1 MEIRQNETQMGLW
14 LLQNG
19 PISVCLNANAMH
31 FYRGGVSHPFKF
43 MCDPSDVD
51 HGVLIVGYR
60 EHDYPLFDKK
70 LHYRLIKNSDTSRA
84 ATMRTGEHTFGYFI
98 QLYPSNNFQLQHE
111 ELAEVEQGGAVGRG
125 LSSARSSCSVA
136 ARGHP
141 QRRGAGHDLGAA
153 VLRLHGHRYHHQAQT
168 HEQDED
174 INISTEALQRNKL
187 RTR

>member
-19 PISVCLNANAMH
+19 PISVGLNANAMH

-43 MCDPSDVD
+43 MCDPSGVD

-70 LHYRLIKNSDTSRA
+70 LPYRLIKNSDTSRA

-111 ELAEVEQGGAVGRG
+111 ELAEVEQGGAVAELGPEFVFCG
-125 LSSARSSCSVA
+125 GTRS
-136 ARGHP
+136 P
-141 QRRGAGHDLGAA
+141 
-153 VLRLHGHRYHHQAQT
+153 
-168 HEQDED
+168 
-174 INISTEALQRNKL
+174 STAWSRA
-187 RTR
+187 